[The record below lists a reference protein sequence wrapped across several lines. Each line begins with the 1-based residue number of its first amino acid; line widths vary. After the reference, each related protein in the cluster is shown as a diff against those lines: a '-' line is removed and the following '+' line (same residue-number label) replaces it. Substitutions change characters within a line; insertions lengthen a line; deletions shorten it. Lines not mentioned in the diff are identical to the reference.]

1 MNFRFF
7 MSEAIRTLR
16 RNSAPSIAAL
26 MTVMITT
33 IVLGVFI
40 PVTDATTGAANEV
53 RSRLLV
59 EVFLKD
65 VGSRAEVAEQRK
77 QLATQAEIDELRR
90 KLEANPDVK
99 AVAYVSKEAAKKS
112 LAGALAD
119 AAETLGKDN
128 PLPASFRVTPRD
140 PDQVSAI
147 VDAVQTTDGKRT
159 TYVSPAIDGVQNRV
173 DETDKILSITGGVK
187 FAMWGLAI
195 LLVLTS
201 TLLVGNTIRLSIYA
215 RRREVEVMRMVGATS
230 WFIRWPFVI
239 EGVFVGAA
247 GGLIAVLLLLIAK
260 QTIIDPLSESFAL
273 FAAPETIAFL
283 PLAIIL
289 LIAATAISAI
299 GSGLTLRR
307 FLRV

>member
-1 MNFRFF
+1 MNVRFF
-7 MSEAIRTLR
+7 ISEAIRTLK

-40 PVTDATTGAANEV
+40 PVTDATTGAANEI

-65 VGSRAEVAEQRK
+65 VGTQAQIDKEPK
-77 QLATQAEIDELRR
+77 KYTTQAEVSSLRT
-90 KLEANPDVK
+90 KLESNPDVK
-99 AVAYVSKEAAKKS
+99 TVKFVSKDDAKDS
-112 LAGALAD
+112 LKGALAD
-119 AAETLGKDN
+119 ATETLGKN
-128 PLPASFRVTPRD
+128 PLPASYQVIPRD

-147 VDAVQTTDGKRT
+147 VDSVQTTSGEKT
-159 TYVSPAIDGVQNRV
+159 TYVSSAVNDVQNRE

-187 FAMWGLAI
+187 IAMWGLAI

-247 GGLIAVLLLLIAK
+247 GGVVAILLLLVAK
-260 QTIIDPLSESFAL
+260 QTILDPLSDSFAL
-273 FAAPETIAFL
+273 FAATETINFV
-283 PLAIIL
+283 PLATIL
-289 LIAATAISAI
+289 LIAATSISAV